1 MSTHTSGRNQGTLPF
16 GFIITCIIHVP
27 FPPPPPH
34 PHTHTHT
41 HSELTKAGN
50 LESQQRIQDAASD
63 RESALEQ
70 AQEMADKLER
80 AEKER
85 GELQE
90 ALVSAQNQVD
100 DLQYQLDELSKR
112 WVECRVVGAMG
123 RV

>member
-16 GFIITCIIHVP
+16 GFIIITCIIHVP
-27 FPPPPPH
+27 FPPPP
-34 PHTHTHT
+34 HTHT

-50 LESQQRIQDAASD
+50 IESQQRIQDAASD

-112 WVECRVVGAMG
+112 WVECRVVGAVG